1 MSSHGRSNTSSSK
14 KTVVAICNR
23 CKEKLRINIELEE
36 IKQSLKGGLC
46 SLEVPHGDLNDA
58 HSTIFYLSLS
68 GDRVQIRGQVTAD
81 SIAES
86 IRASSSWD
94 INMEQAETID
104 QLLKNFIGVVSG
116 VEMIVISDRD
126 GKTTGLKSV
135 AGIGRMRIAQIEKI
149 ITQILTGVAK
159 SFKATPM
166 GTSVFEMGD
175 LRIVFVRGG
184 PLAIITVCSTMTVST
199 ESVLAYT
206 YLTAEKLSEILEG
219 HQVTVEIP
227 LLEISESIEP
237 EEKVTGIRYLKVV
250 PDKYLAKLTLVGNES
265 VGKTSIVRRYV
276 KNTFKKD
283 YKPTIGINIMSKTVK
298 FPDQET
304 RVKFS
309 IHDLGGQ
316 EQFARV
322 RKSYF
327 RGAHACFIVCDV
339 TDRASFEA
347 VKDWYQETLDYA
359 GLSTI
364 ILIIGNKVDLVDQRV
379 VETEE
384 AVELAHNLG
393 CTYFE
398 TSAKTGENVAA
409 AFSVIALFLVERMER
424 RIKGEEPQKIN
435 LEEYLKGRAFPAKMM
450 DEIITLI
457 AEFEPNP

>member
-1 MSSHGRSNTSSSK
+1 MSSYGKRNAKISK

-23 CKEKLRINIELEE
+23 CKEKLQININPEE
-36 IKQSLKGGLC
+36 VKKALKGGLF
-46 SLEVPHGDLNDA
+46 SLEVPHGDPDEA

-68 GDRVQIRGQVTAD
+68 GDQVQIRGQVTAD
-81 SIAES
+81 SIAEA
-86 IRASSSWD
+86 IRASASWD

-116 VEMIVISDRD
+116 VEMILISDRD

-135 AGIGRMRIAQIEKI
+135 AGIGKMRIAQIEAI

-175 LRIVFVRGG
+175 LRFVFVRAGSH
-184 PLAIITVCSTMTVST
+184 AIITVCSTMAVST
-199 ESVLAYT
+199 ENVLAYT

-219 HQVTVEIP
+219 RQITVDIP
-227 LLEISESIEP
+227 LLEIRESIEP
-237 EEKVTGIRYLKVV
+237 EEKVTGIRYLKVI
-250 PDKYLAKLTLVGNES
+250 PDKYLAKLTLVGNER

-276 KNTFKKD
+276 ENTFKKD

-327 RGAHACFIVCDV
+327 RGAHACFIIFDV
-339 TDRASFEA
+339 SDRASFEA
-347 VKDWYQETLDYA
+347 VMDWYNETLDYA
-359 GLSTI
+359 GRSTI
-364 ILIIGNKVDLVDQRV
+364 VIIIGNKVDLVEQRV
-379 VETEE
+379 VETDE
-384 AVELAHNLG
+384 AKQLAHHLG

-398 TSAKTGENVAA
+398 TSAKTGENIAA
-409 AFSVIALFLVERMER
+409 AFSVMALFLVERMEK
-424 RIKGEEPQKIN
+424 RIKGKEPQRID
-435 LEEYLKGRAFPAKMM
+435 LEEYLRGRAFPAEMM
-450 DEIITLI
+450 EDIITLI
-457 AEFEPNP
+457 AKFEQKS

>member
-1 MSSHGRSNTSSSK
+1 MRSNGRRNANSSK
-14 KTVVAICNR
+14 KTVLAICNR
-23 CKEKLRINIELEE
+23 CKEKLRINIDLEE
-36 IKQSLKGGLC
+36 IKKSLKGGLF
-46 SLEVPHGDLNDA
+46 SLEVPHGGFDDA

-68 GDRVQIRGQVTAD
+68 GDRIQIRGQVTAD

-116 VEMIVISDRD
+116 VEMILISDRD

-135 AGIGRMRIAQIEKI
+135 AGIGRMRIAQIEGI
-149 ITQILTGVAK
+149 VTQILTGVAK

-175 LRIVFVRGG
+175 LRFIFVRGG
-184 PLAIITVCSTMTVST
+184 PHAILTVCSTMAVST

-219 HQVTVEIP
+219 RQVTVDIP
-227 LLEISESIEP
+227 LLEISEAIEP
-237 EEKVTGIRYLKVV
+237 EVKDKGIRYLKVI

-276 KNTFKKD
+276 ENTFKMD
-283 YKPTIGINIMSKTVK
+283 YIPTIGINIMSKTVT

-316 EQFARV
+316 DQFARV

-339 TDRASFEA
+339 TDRESFEV
-347 VKDWYQETLDYA
+347 VKDWYTETLDYA
-359 GLSTI
+359 GRSTI
-364 ILIIGNKVDLVDQRV
+364 VIIIGNKVDLVDQRV

-384 AVELAHNLG
+384 AVELARNLG

-398 TSAKTGENVAA
+398 TSAKTGENVAV
-409 AFSVIALFLVERMER
+409 AFSVMALFLVERMER
-424 RIKGEEPQKIN
+424 RIKGEEPQRIN
-435 LEEYLKGRAFPAKMM
+435 LEEYLKGRAFPAEMM

-457 AEFEPNP
+457 GEFE

>member
-1 MSSHGRSNTSSSK
+1 MNSHGRRNPSSSK

-23 CKEKLRINIELEE
+23 CKEKLRINIDLAE

-46 SLEVPHGDLNDA
+46 SLEVPHGDLDDA

-68 GDRVQIRGQVTAD
+68 GDRVPIRGQVTAD

-86 IRASSSWD
+86 IKAASSWD
-94 INMEQAETID
+94 INMAQAETID

-126 GKTTGLKSV
+126 GKTTGLTSV
-135 AGIGRMRIAQIEKI
+135 AGIGRMRIAQIEKL

-175 LRIVFVRGG
+175 LRFIFVRGG
-184 PLAIITVCSTMTVST
+184 PHAIITVCSTMAVST

-265 VGKTSIVRRYV
+265 VGKTSIVHRYV
-276 KNTFKKD
+276 ENTFKKD
-283 YKPTIGINIMSKTVK
+283 YKPTIGVNIMSKTVK

-364 ILIIGNKVDLVDQRV
+364 IIIIGNKVDLVDQRV
-379 VETEE
+379 VETDE
-384 AVELAHNLG
+384 AVELAHTLG

-424 RIKGEEPQKIN
+424 SIKGEEPQKIN